1 MNAERAPP
9 MLLLGVG
16 NVNRR
21 DDGIGPALVT
31 RLDRTL
37 PPRWR
42 SAIERGDDVARLLAA
57 WEGAESVLAI
67 DAAVSDAPAGTFALH
82 AAGEGWSEARSR
94 DPSSHGFGLR
104 EAVALSLALG
114 TLPPTFLA
122 ASVVGIDFGHGTGLS
137 PTLSRRLDVLAE
149 EVAKAMAGLAPTQE
163 EGQRCTKPH

>member
-1 MNAERAPP
+1 MPP

-31 RLDRTL
+31 RLEADL
-37 PPRWR
+37 PPFWR
-42 SAIERGDDVARLLAA
+42 SAIERGDDVARLLAT
-57 WEGAESVLAI
+57 WEGAEGVLAI

-82 AAGEGWSEARSR
+82 AADEGWSEARSR

-104 EAVALSLALG
+104 EAVALSLALD

-122 ASVVGIDFGHGTGLS
+122 ASVVGVDFGHGAGLS
-137 PTLSRRLDVLAE
+137 PALAGRLDALAE
-149 EVAKAMAGLAPTQE
+149 ELAGAMAGLAPTHE
-163 EGQRCTKPH
+163 ESRRCTKPR